1 MIRIIV
7 EKVPPFVRY
16 VIAVE
21 IMALWLLVVFGDEQI
36 SWGEGYSE
44 NWISLTET
52 ISMEEMKPEEWIGAI
67 SVAAYCGCEKCIEK
81 KGGCINGTE
90 NKLKSGRSVAAD
102 LSIFHIGDLL
112 RIGSEIYRVEDGIA
126 PGSSEKVKIYFDD
139 HESVV
144 KFGRK
149 KFQVFKIRPKKR
161 EEVLLG
167 VFQITGYCGC
177 EKCCGKWSG
186 EFLTKSGTRP
196 QAKHTI
202 ATDPKIL
209 PLGSEVKIDGVVY
222 TAEDTGKKV
231 KDNTIDIYFETH
243 EQALN
248 FGRQEKEV
256 YLIK

>member
-1 MIRIIV
+1 MVRVII
-7 EKVPPFVRY
+7 EKVPLFIRY
-16 VIAVE
+16 VITME
-21 IMALWLLVVFGDEQI
+21 IMALWLLVVFDDEQTF
-36 SWGEGYSE
+36 WEEGLSG
-44 NWISLTET
+44 NRMSVAET
-52 ISMEEMKPEEWIGAI
+52 MLMEEMKPEEWIGAI
-67 SVAAYCGCEKCIEK
+67 SVAAYCECEKCIK
-81 KGGCINGTE
+81 KGSFASGIE
-90 NKLKSGRSVAAD
+90 NKLKPGRSVAAD

-112 RIGSEIYRVEDGIA
+112 RIGSEIYRVEEGIQ
-126 PGSSEKVKIYFDD
+126 PGGSEKVKIYFDN
-139 HESVV
+139 HERVV

-149 KFQVFKIRPKKR
+149 TFQVFKVRPKKR
-161 EEVLLG
+161 QEEFLG

-177 EKCCGKWSG
+177 EKCCGKWSDG
-186 EFLTKSGTRP
+186 FLTKSGTRP

-209 PLGSEVKIDGVVY
+209 PLGSEVKIDGIVY